1 MSPNHWFSPPVCIWL
16 RDGRRRNVTR
26 VVDAAELLLHS
37 WPQEAKNGPIYTAA
51 LEACYQ
57 ALAGNGSND
66 AVRGAFELAAAS
78 AGNLCTIP
86 SREPS

>member
-1 MSPNHWFSPPVCIWL
+1 MSPNHLFSPPVCIWL
-16 RDGRRRNVTR
+16 EGRRRNVTR

-37 WPQEAKNGPIYTAA
+37 RPTEAKHGPVYRAA

-66 AVRGAFELAAAS
+66 AVRQAFGLAAAS
-78 AGNLCTIP
+78 AGNLCALP